1 MKCDHLS
8 PVSHVSSLSTTPAGV
23 LPLPTL
29 QCPHNSLKAAQ
40 AWRYTHVNSMTS
52 QGTRPWVLPSA
63 SNNLPKK
70 PLKLAYVLPA
80 WLPSSWTREQ
90 EACSHLIQLPGYP
103 PLSSS
108 PPRPHVLSNLPTPE
122 TSVTSSEGL
131 SCPGP
136 DQLQWPLCCPSQPL
150 LVCSLHSCQKKLL
163 RSHVPTLLLSKLQTL
178 YKCPTAFQKGCQN
191 SNAPYEACSGWLS
204 HHPVLR
210 APATDCQAPFL
221 LPFLLRVRHSYGVLC
236 QLDRS

>member
-8 PVSHVSSLSTTPAGV
+8 PVSHASSLSTTAAGV

-40 AWRYTHVNSMTS
+40 AWRYTYVYSMTS
-52 QGTRPWVLPSA
+52 RGTRPSDLPSA

-70 PLKLAYVLPA
+70 PLKLGYVLPA
-80 WLPSSWTREQ
+80 WLPSSWTWEQ
-90 EACSHLIQLPGYP
+90 EAYNHLIQLPRCP
-103 PLSSS
+103 PLSRS

-131 SCPGP
+131 PCPGP

-150 LVCSLHSCQKKLL
+150 LVWSLHNCQKKLL
-163 RSHVPTLLLSKLQTL
+163 RSHASPPADPLQVPHCFSERTQI
-178 YKCPTAFQKGCQN
+178 
-191 SNAPYEACSGWLS
+191 SNAPEEACSGWLS
-204 HHPVLR
+204 PHPVLR

-221 LPFLLRVRHSYGVLC
+221 LPFLLRVFTYAPLWSVLA
-236 QLDRS
+236 SFMST